1 VWWPA
6 ITKDIEDTINCC
18 LVCCKTRF
26 QYAEPLMSSGF
37 PDYPWQRVASDLFE
51 WKKQKYLLVIDYY
64 PRFIEIARM
73 STATSSD
80 VINHLKSIFARHGIP
95 ESLTSDNGPQYS
107 AELFS
112 TFAKDYG
119 FTHLTSSPHYLQ
131 GNGAAERA
139 VRMVKTLLE
148 KNDDPYTALLAY
160 RSTPLENGYSPAEL
174 LMGRN

>member
-1 VWWPA
+1 
-6 ITKDIEDTINCC
+6 
-18 LVCCKTRF
+18 
-26 QYAEPLMSSGF
+26 MSSGF

-64 PRFIEIARM
+64 SRFIEIARM

-119 FTHLTSSPHYLQ
+119 FTHLTSSPHYPQ

-139 VRMVKTLLE
+139 VRTVKTLLE
-148 KNDDPYTALLAY
+148 KNDDPYTALLTY
-160 RSTPLENGYSPAEL
+160 RSTHLENGYSPAEL
-174 LMGRN
+174 LMGRKLRTTIPVISKQLSPCLPNATIVK